1 MSDIRLTTPEGYF
14 ERSLEKTMAS
24 AGRIG
29 RRRKAVVC
37 LCLALALSAGTYFT
51 VQSAKVARAE
61 KEYLAWQ
68 AEMARLDIFLEVN
81 Q

>member
-14 ERSLEKTMAS
+14 EKSFEKTMAA
-24 AGRIG
+24 AGRIDK
-29 RRRKAVVC
+29 RRKTVVC
-37 LCLALALSAGTYFT
+37 FCSAIVLGLGTYFSIQG
-51 VQSAKVARAE
+51 VKLSHAE

-68 AEMARLDIFLEVN
+68 AEIAKLDIFLEVN